1 MSDLATTN
9 YITLGN
15 GTITDTADG
24 TTVTFDGVADTAD
37 YDGTFVDADD
47 SNTATMGD
55 YWIYNGFSYTGYTV
69 TIDGED
75 YAVFSYNYTDDL
87 YIPHNGE
94 LSADDFTSGM
104 DATYD
109 TDAEVANCFLTDT
122 QIATPGGD
130 VAVQDL
136 KVGDLI
142 RTETGRDAAVKWVGR
157 QTVMTRFGAA
167 ERLMPVRFAAGS
179 LGNGLPHS
187 DLTVTAD
194 HGMLLDGVICHAGA
208 LVNGTTIFQV
218 PLAQMGSQYTVY
230 HVETEEHEI
239 LFANGALAETF
250 IDNVSRTVF
259 DNYAEF
265 ETLYGDVPEIAELP
279 LPRAMSARQVPASV
293 KARLEAKI
301 AA

>member
-1 MSDLATTN
+1 MSDLSTTN
-9 YITLGN
+9 FITLGS

-24 TTVTFDGVADTAD
+24 TTLTFDGVADTAD
-37 YDGTFVDADD
+37 YDGTIVDADD
-47 SNTATMGD
+47 SGTASMGD

-69 TIDGED
+69 TIDGVE
-75 YAVFSYNYTDDL
+75 YALYSYTYTDDL

-94 LSADDFTSGM
+94 LSVDSFTSGM

-109 TDAEVANCFLTDT
+109 TDAAVANCFLTDT
-122 QIATPGGD
+122 RIATPDGD

-142 RTETGRDAAVKWVGR
+142 RTEAGRDVAVKWVGR

-218 PLAQMGSQYTVY
+218 PLAEMGAQYTVF

-239 LFANGALAETF
+239 LVANGAMAESF

-293 KARLEAKI
+293 KARLTARI